1 MPVCHADATLA
12 RWYCHSNPIGMD
24 AGGVWKWAVRDE
36 GGYLWCNYIWR
47 ILTPLCYFPS
57 NTCVFYNYKMDF
69 INPCHFSLLVSPDSP
84 AVQALHGSASKEAS
98 AGLFTAPSL
107 PFNSKTI
114 EHNFSSCHVMSEKCS
129 QTDYWGE
136 GLCDIF
142 LGKIFFYAWCVLW
155 LNVTIVQHSFHL
167 HIKRKKNSAI
177 FSMPPLKSLQTE
189 GNFCTPD
196 AT

>member
-1 MPVCHADATLA
+1 MPAHINKGHYCLSVFPLASLLQLPALMPVCHADATLA

-142 LGKIFFYAWCVLW
+142 LGKIF
-155 LNVTIVQHSFHL
+155 
-167 HIKRKKNSAI
+167 
-177 FSMPPLKSLQTE
+177 SMLDVFCGWMSL
-189 GNFCTPD
+189 
-196 AT
+196 